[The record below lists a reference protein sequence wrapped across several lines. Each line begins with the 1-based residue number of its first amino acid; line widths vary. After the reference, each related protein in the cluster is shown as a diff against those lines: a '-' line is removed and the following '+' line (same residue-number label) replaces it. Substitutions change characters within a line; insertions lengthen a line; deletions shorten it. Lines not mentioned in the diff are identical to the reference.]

1 VSCVLQLESAAEGDA
16 EFGLGE
22 IGWPKLVQGAD
33 VYAASDAIAVQSE
46 LLGWASSELLDT
58 LQI

>member
-1 VSCVLQLESAAEGDA
+1 VSCVLQLELAAEGHAQFDVA
-16 EFGLGE
+16 E

-33 VYAASDAIAVQSE
+33 VYAASEAIAVQSE
-46 LLGWASSELLDT
+46 LLGWVSSELLDT